1 MIFDKM
7 FTQNTVLESALQAS
21 EFKNQVIL
29 NNMANAD
36 TPNFKSSEVEFQS
49 ILDNA
54 IESSKIEGK
63 LDMSSVLP
71 AVKSQHYGYNVRIDQ
86 NNVDIESEMVKFYKN
101 SAMYDVIANSAINNN
116 ERLNSVLNNLK

>member
-29 NNMANAD
+29 
-36 TPNFKSSEVEFQS
+36 KGSEVEFQS
-49 ILDNA
+49 VLDNA
-54 IESSKIEGK
+54 IESSKINGK

-71 AVKSQHYGYNVRIDQ
+71 AVKKQHYGYTVRIDE

-101 SAMYDVIANSAINNN
+101 SAMYDVIANAAISNNN
-116 ERLNSVLNNLK
+116 RLNTVLTNLK

>member
-36 TPNFKSSEVEFQS
+36 TPNFKGSEVEFQS
-49 ILDNA
+49 VLDNA
-54 IESSKIEGK
+54 IESSKINGK

-71 AVKSQHYGYNVRIDQ
+71 AVKKQHYGYTVRIDE

-101 SAMYDVIANSAINNN
+101 SAMYDVIANAAISNNN
-116 ERLNSVLNNLK
+116 RLNTVLTNLK